1 MSDEPHSMQTGAEPL
16 LALYVWR
23 GGQLNQKARLA

>member
-1 MSDEPHSMQTGAEPL
+1 MQTGAEPL

-23 GGQLNQKARLA
+23 SEHLNQKARLDKDAPN